1 MSMRVEEYVRE
12 DGSNPFRA
20 WFDRLDSQ
28 AAAKVATAVMRLA
41 TRNTSNVKWFGGIG
55 EYRID
60 RGPGYRIYLAQDGT
74 RLIVLFGG
82 GTKRRQQAD
91 VARAK
96 ELHAE
101 YRARKTATKRGAT
114 PTTKR

>member
-1 MSMRVEEYVRE
+1 MSIRVEEYVRE

-41 TRNTSNVKWFGGIG
+41 TGNTSNVKWFGGIG

-60 RGPGYRIYLAQDGT
+60 WGPAIGSISPRM
-74 RLIVLFGG
+74 
-82 GTKRRQQAD
+82 
-91 VARAK
+91 ARC
-96 ELHAE
+96 
-101 YRARKTATKRGAT
+101 
-114 PTTKR
+114 